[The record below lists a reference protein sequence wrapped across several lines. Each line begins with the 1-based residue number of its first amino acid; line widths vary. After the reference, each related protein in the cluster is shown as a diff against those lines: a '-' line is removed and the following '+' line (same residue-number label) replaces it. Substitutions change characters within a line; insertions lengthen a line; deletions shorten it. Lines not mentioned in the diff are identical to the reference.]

1 LRLSP
6 DSVMVYN
13 YIAEMERSGIWKKT
27 LVSKTN
33 LHENTVTKSIKELIS
48 KNLIKEFKSS
58 KNPSKRMYVLF
69 NLEPSEDSTGGN
81 FYKDGDLDEGLVNTL
96 GDLIVRLVEGRS
108 WIEQKT
114 GPAERGKMGKR
125 KKPDKH
131 AAEPQSSTTAHAE
144 PEPRFKTPRGAYDY
158 PLIPQPPSFSGYP
171 TAANTHKTIVDA
183 ELVKDMALDV
193 DDVQQLMQQLVFLD
207 RLEQMPGGGYR
218 SVRRTT
224 EKMPHIEQIA
234 VLDDAGD
241 GLVPGNALAEVPCG
255 ACPVESECRVGGIV
269 SPETCVYMDKWLEF

>member
-1 LRLSP
+1 
-6 DSVMVYN
+6 MVYN
-13 YIAEMERSGIWKKT
+13 YVAEVERGGIWKKT
-27 LVSKTN
+27 IVSKTN
-33 LHENTVTKSIKELIS
+33 LHENTVTKSIRELIS

-96 GDLIVRLVEGRS
+96 GDLIVRLVEAKS
-108 WIEQKT
+108 WVEQKT
-114 GPAERGKMGKR
+114 GPAEKSKMGKR
-125 KKPDKH
+125 KRPDKH
-131 AAEPQSSTTAHAE
+131 TAEPQTSTASTTARAE
-144 PEPRFKTPRGAYDY
+144 PAPRFKTPRGANDY
-158 PLIPQPPSFSGYP
+158 PLIPQPPSFSEYP
-171 TAANTHKTIVDA
+171 TAAVTHKIIADA

-193 DDVQQLMQQLVFLD
+193 DDVQQLMRQLVFLD
-207 RLEQMPGGGYR
+207 RLEEMPGGGYR

-224 EKMPHIEQIA
+224 EKMPNIDQIS

-241 GLVPGNALAEVPCG
+241 GLAPGNALAEVPCG